1 MVEPSDQAPIL
12 SPELPSMLR
21 SSRGAV
27 LVEMLVA
34 LAILSAAGL
43 ALLELVT
50 EGLRAERDA
59 RERERVVFVG
69 ARVLTALTLLKRE
82 DLDRRLGR
90 HPIGELIADVERPE
104 PTLYRIAI
112 TRSASPEVE
121 DLATVV
127 YRPEAARAP

>member
-1 MVEPSDQAPIL
+1 M
-12 SPELPSMLR
+12 R
-21 SSRGAV
+21 HSSRGVV
-27 LVEMLVA
+27 LLEVLVA
-34 LAILSAAGL
+34 LAILSTAGL
-43 ALLELVT
+43 TLLELVADS
-50 EGLRAERDA
+50 LRAERGA
-59 RERERVVFVG
+59 RERERALVVA

-112 TRSASPEVE
+112 TRPTSPDVE

-127 YRPEAARAP
+127 YRPEAVRAP